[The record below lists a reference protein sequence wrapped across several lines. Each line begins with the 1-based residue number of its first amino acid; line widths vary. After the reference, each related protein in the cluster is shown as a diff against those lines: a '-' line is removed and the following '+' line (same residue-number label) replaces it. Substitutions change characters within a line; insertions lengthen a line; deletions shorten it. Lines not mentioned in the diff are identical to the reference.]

1 MDGLAKK
8 GKKKPKEVRAAP
20 TEKRSSVSWVS
31 LDDFNSLCCG
41 EYVRL
46 SDNPEILSAVNKICD
61 VISSMTIYQM
71 ENTDKGDVRV
81 KDGLSRLVDISPN
94 PYMTRKTFISN
105 IVKSLLLKGDGNSV
119 VIPKTVNGYIEKLDI
134 VAPSRISF
142 MREGYYAYKVLIDGI
157 AEDPEEL
164 LHFVINPNPEK
175 PWCGTGYKTALKD
188 IAKNLKQA
196 LTTERGFM
204 ESKWKPS
211 VIIKVDS
218 MADEMSTEAGRKNI
232 LESYVKTTNAG
243 EPWLL
248 PAETFDIEVVK
259 PLSLTDI
266 ALSDSVKLD
275 KRTVASILDVPPFIV
290 GIEKYDANEWDNWI
304 NSRIK
309 PICNAIEQELTRKL
323 LISPTRY
330 FKFNLRSI
338 YSYDIKTLSEV
349 GANLYTRGIMAGN
362 EVRDWLS
369 LSPKDGLDELVIL
382 ENYIPIGDVGNQN
395 KLNGGG

>member
-1 MDGLAKK
+1 MAKK

-20 TEKRSSVSWVS
+20 IEKRSSVSWVS
-31 LDDFNSLCCG
+31 LDDFYSLCCG

-71 ENTDKGDVRV
+71 ENTSKGDVRV

-105 IVKSLLLKGDGNSV
+105 IAKSLLLDGDGNSI
-119 VIPKTVNGYIEKLDI
+119 VIPKTSSGYIERLDI
-134 VAPSRISF
+134 VAPSRVGF
-142 MREGYYAYKVLIDGI
+142 TTNGHYAYDVLIDGV
-157 AEDPEEL
+157 AKDPKEL
-164 LHFVINPNPEK
+164 LHFVINPSPEE
-175 PWCGTGYKTALKD
+175 PWRGTGYKTPLKEVSR
-188 IAKNLKQA
+188 NLKQA
-196 LTTERGFM
+196 LSTERGFM

-211 VIIKVDS
+211 VIVKVDGLT
-218 MADEMSTEAGRKNI
+218 DELASEEGRKKI

-243 EPWLL
+243 EPWLI

-259 PLSLTDI
+259 PLSLNDI

-290 GIEKYDANEWDNWI
+290 GIDKYDANEWDNWI

-349 GANLYTRGIMAGN
+349 GANLYTRGIMSGN

-369 LSPKDGLDELVIL
+369 LSPKDGLDDLVIL

-395 KLNGGG
+395 KLNGGE